1 MATKDARWFERKME
15 ILHWRA
21 ARAEGDARAEVVMA
35 SKQVVGCLVE
45 IWQIDASGRSR
56 CCHVFNFFLPAF
68 GLWGGG
74 PLQGTAAFCHSALA
88 SAE

>member
-1 MATKDARWFERKME
+1 MATKDARWFEREME
-15 ILHWRA
+15 RLHWRE

-45 IWQIDASGRSR
+45 IWQIDASGRSSLLS
-56 CCHVFNFFLPAF
+56 CFFFLPGEVRCKEQQQPSGHRA
-68 GLWGGG
+68 
-74 PLQGTAAFCHSALA
+74 ALA